1 MGCSMMKKMIL
12 IDGSNLMF
20 RAYYATAYSG
30 NMMQN
35 SKGQY
40 TNAVFSFV
48 NMMNAILEEDFSH
61 ILVAFDKGK
70 KTFRHEDYEDYKG
83 GRPPMPEEFRSQLDL
98 IKQSLDVLGVKQ
110 REIELIEA
118 DDIIGTYAK
127 TYYDEFDQIDIISND
142 NDLLQLVNDKVSM
155 RTSKL
160 GKKEVQVY
168 TPKGIEEKYG
178 LSASQI
184 TDLKGL
190 MGDSSDN
197 LKGVPGVGE
206 KTAIKLLKEYGTIEN
221 LLDHTD
227 DLKGKL
233 KEKMIEHK
241 DDALLCKKIATIK
254 TDVGLKHD
262 LNDVE
267 YQGVKEEEMIEFFN
281 NLELHSLIKKYN
293 RKNGKEK
300 EEWSYKILRDVYEL
314 DQMTAKDCYLTLE
327 IFGENYHQ
335 AEVLGLGLVQDKKGY
350 FIPLNLLEE
359 SLNFQMYLAD
369 KKYKKYVFD
378 AKMMHV
384 VLSNYGYDIAGIEF
398 DLLLAAYVLNPN
410 NTKDDFRV
418 IVSNF
423 DYDDVHYQE
432 EVYGKGSKYHIPEE
446 KDYAHYAVQ
455 KAYAIYK
462 LEKQLLDEL
471 KKNEQYHI
479 YYDIERPL
487 AIVLAKMEKEGIC
500 IDKNRLD
507 ELDEE
512 IQKRIDGITS
522 EIHELAGE
530 EFNISSPK
538 QLGEIL
544 FEKLGLKA
552 SKKTKT
558 GYSTNIDVLNKLVEE
573 HPIIEK
579 IIDYRMLTKLH
590 STYVIG
596 LKNAIFEDGKI
607 HTIYRQAFTSTGRLS
622 SIEPNLQ
629 NIPIRYKEGRE
640 IRKVFIPSE
649 GNQLIAS
656 DYSQIELRVLAHMAK
671 EETLIQAFKEDQDI
685 HKETAKKLLE
695 KEEISDVERRQAKA
709 VNFGIV
715 YGQSAY
721 GLSEGVNIS
730 RKEAEKFIKKYNETF
745 SGIKAFM
752 DSIVEEGKEK
762 GYVTTIMNRR
772 RYIPELN
779 SSIYMQRE
787 QGKRNAQN
795 APIQGSA
802 ADIIKLA
809 MIKLDEALEKEQ
821 MKSKML
827 LQIHDELVF
836 DVLPNEEEKLKDM
849 IKDIMENCIE
859 LDVPLK
865 VDTASGNNLYETK

>member
-1 MGCSMMKKMIL
+1 MKKMIL

-30 NMMQN
+30 NIMQN

-48 NMMNAILEEDFSH
+48 NMMNTILNEDFTH

-70 KTFRHEDYEDYKG
+70 ETFRHKEYPDYKG

-98 IKQSLDVLGVKQ
+98 IRKSLDVLGVKQ

-118 DDIIGTYAK
+118 DDIIGTYAT
-127 TYYDEFDQIDIISND
+127 TYYDQFDEIEIISND

-155 RTSKL
+155 RTSKM
-160 GKKEVQVY
+160 GKKEAQTY
-168 TPKGIEEKYG
+168 TPKSIEEKYG
-178 LSASQI
+178 LTPSQI

-206 KTAIKLLKEYGTIEN
+206 KTAIKLLKEYETIDN
-221 LLDHTD
+221 LLHHTNE
-227 DLKGKL
+227 LKGKL
-233 KEKMIEHK
+233 KEKIMEHSN
-241 DDALLCKKIATIK
+241 DALLCKKIATIK
-254 TDVGLKHD
+254 TDVKLKHD
-262 LNDVE
+262 LDDIV
-267 YQGVKEEEMIEFFN
+267 YHGVKEEEMIEFFN
-281 NLELHSLIKKYN
+281 ELELHSLIKKYN
-293 RKNGKEK
+293 RNNNEQK
-300 EEWSYKILRDVYEL
+300 EEWTYKIIRDVYEL
-314 DQMTAKDCYLTLE
+314 DSLLNKDCYLTLE

-335 AEVLGLGLVQDKKGY
+335 AKALGFGLVQDKKAY
-350 FIPLNLLEE
+350 FIPFSIFEQ

-369 KKYKKYVFD
+369 DSIKKYVFD
-378 AKMMHV
+378 AKMMYV
-384 VLSNYGYDIAGIEF
+384 VLKNYGYDFAGIEF

-423 DYDDVHYQE
+423 DYDDVHYLE

-446 KDYAHYAVQ
+446 KAYAHYAVQ
-455 KAYAIYK
+455 KAYAIYQ
-462 LEKQLLDEL
+462 LEKQLMEEL
-471 KKNEQYHI
+471 NDNDQYHI

-487 AIVLAKMEKEGIC
+487 AIVLAKMEKEGIKV
-500 IDKNRLD
+500 DQEKLD
-507 ELDEE
+507 ELDKE
-512 IQKRIDGITS
+512 IQEKIDRLTKT
-522 EIHELAGE
+522 IHELAGE
-530 EFNISSPK
+530 DFNISSPK

-544 FEKLGLKA
+544 FEKIGLKA

-558 GYSTNIDVLNKLVEE
+558 GYSTNIDVLNKLLGK

-590 STYVIG
+590 STYIIG
-596 LKNAIFEDGKI
+596 LKNAVFEDGKI

-629 NIPIRYKEGRE
+629 NIPIRYQEGRE

-671 EETLIQAFKEDQDI
+671 EETLIKAFKNNQDI
-685 HKETAKKLLE
+685 HKETARKLFE
-695 KEEISDVERRQAKA
+695 KEEISDLERRQAKA

-730 RKEAEKFIKKYNETF
+730 RKEAEKFINKYNETF
-745 SGIKAFM
+745 SGIKSFM

-762 GYVTTIMNRR
+762 GYVTTIMHRR

-779 SSIYMQRE
+779 SSVYMQRE

-795 APIQGSA
+795 APVQGSA

-809 MIKLDEALEKEQ
+809 MIKLDEALTKKQ

-836 DVLPNEEEKLKDM
+836 DCVPSEQQKLKEM

-865 VDTASGNNLYETK
+865 VDTASGNNLFETK